1 MANFNASIDLLSIPG
16 AKPMTINDGT
26 AEKPKMVNYIC
37 IPADLNEVTIQ
48 QGRGDRQSLVAYI
61 RLAMRALGKNYIDSI
76 VASRQRN
83 GDEVDMS
90 KIETHELTLSHT
102 AEFSKA
108 WAKAVAASVLKEH
121 PEWAGQ
127 NPEEKSADAAQ
138 NALYY
143 EVRRRINK
151 RVGKAYMMQ
160 TEKTAAPVPPS
171 SFATPA
177 GYGAF
182 DPQAAA
188 AAPMMAPPAGEMAPY
203 GDLPF

>member
-1 MANFNASIDLLSIPG
+1 
-16 AKPMTINDGT
+16 MTINDGT
-26 AEKPKMVNYIC
+26 AEHPKNVNYIC
-37 IPADLNEVTIQ
+37 IPADLNEVAIQ
-48 QGRGDRQSLVAYI
+48 QGRSDQQKLVAYI
-61 RLAMRALGKNYIDSI
+61 RLAMRSLSKNYVDSI
-76 VASRQRN
+76 VAARQRS

-102 AEFSKA
+102 QEFSKA
-108 WAKAVAASVLKEH
+108 WAKAVAAAVLKEH

-127 NPEEKSADAAQ
+127 NPEDKSADAGQ
-138 NALYY
+138 NSLYY

-160 TEKTAAPVPPS
+160 TERTAQPVPPS

-177 GYGAF
+177 GYGVF
-182 DPQAAA
+182 DPSAAG
-188 AAPMMAPPAGEMAPY
+188 AAPMMAPPAGEMAPD